1 MSTQPIVQSN
11 IKWTDQNIID
21 LIRKIRNDLI
31 KDFLDER
38 FLKSYLDT
46 NYKIR
51 ELSLIKLEFIKSN
64 LKELLISPVNVP
76 HYHKVIEQIR
86 ETDSASLSEGNDK
99 FFYKEIEGILK
110 KYIY

>member
-1 MSTQPIVQSN
+1 MSTQPIVQN

-38 FLKSYLDT
+38 FLRNYLDT

-51 ELSLIKLEFIKSN
+51 ELSLIKVEFIKNN
-64 LKELLISPVNVP
+64 LKELLISPVNVS

-99 FFYKEIEGILK
+99 LFYKEIEAILK